1 MVLPLNVL
9 EKSLNQR
16 IALSLK
22 DHRRLEGVLTG
33 FDEHMNL
40 VLTDAEEQAD
50 GKTRKVGT
58 VVLRG
63 NNVVSISPK

>member
-9 EKSLNQR
+9 EKALNQR
-16 IALSLK
+16 IVLSLK
-22 DHRRLEGVLTG
+22 DRRRLEGVLTG

-40 VLTDAEEQAD
+40 VLAEAQEESE

>member
-16 IALSLK
+16 IVLSLK
-22 DHRRLEGVLTG
+22 DRRSLEGTLTG

-40 VLTDAEEQAD
+40 VLSEAEEHVD
-50 GKTRKVGT
+50 GKSRKVGT

>member
-9 EKSLNQR
+9 EKSLNQKVV
-16 IALSLK
+16 LSLK
-22 DHRRLEGVLTG
+22 DHRFLEGILTG

-40 VLTDAEEQAD
+40 VLAEAEEHSE
-50 GKTRKVGT
+50 GKARKVGT